1 MKRYLFSTTDLFCW
15 PELLSMGGID
25 TCYQFPFRASISFPA
40 AEPSTLPCS
49 CIPFLFLQHH
59 GTPRSSSLHML
70 AALLQT
76 GVCFPIV
83 IHFDDVD
90 LQHVRIGIVGGD
102 EVAEYD
108 TVVVDVLSWSWT
120 MVSS

>member
-1 MKRYLFSTTDLFCW
+1 
-15 PELLSMGGID
+15 
-25 TCYQFPFRASISFPA
+25 
-40 AEPSTLPCS
+40 
-49 CIPFLFLQHH
+49 
-59 GTPRSSSLHML
+59 ML

-90 LQHVRIGIVGGD
+90 LQHVRIGIVGED